1 MTIEAISDETVT
13 DEDCPF
19 VIGEDGLA
27 RLGGEQARAWTG
39 LLRAH
44 RRLTRAL
51 EARLLDRHGLSLS
64 ALELLGRLAEADARQ
79 RPMRIARLAE
89 QAALSLSR
97 TSRLLDALERRGLVE
112 RQPCPDDSRASNVRL
127 TPVGLKLARA
137 AQADHLAD
145 VQRMFVAPLSARQL
159 AVLAA
164 AFDRLAP
171 RVGLQQPRRPQESQE
186 PQPPRRP
193 QEPRVNSRASL

>member
-1 MTIEAISDETVT
+1 MSAEAVN

-19 VIGEDGLA
+19 VLGEDGLA
-27 RLGGEQARAWTG
+27 RLGAEQAQAWTG

-64 ALELLGRLAEADARQ
+64 ALELLGRLVEADAKR
-79 RPMRIARLAE
+79 RPTRIARLAE

-97 TSRLLDALERRGLVE
+97 TSRLLDALQRRGLVV
-112 RQPCPDDSRASNVRL
+112 RQPCPDDSRASNVAL
-127 TPVGLKLARA
+127 TPAGLELARA

-145 VQRMFVAPLSARQL
+145 VRRMFLEPLSAREVSTL
-159 AVLAA
+159 AT
-164 AFDRLAP
+164 AFERLAP
-171 RVGLQQPRRPQESQE
+171 PGLR
-186 PQPPRRP
+186 
-193 QEPRVNSRASL
+193 EPRLAPQGIPEHGLAPAGRP